1 MKSLRLA
8 ILLALALVLVAI
20 FPASAQLGDTDTSSF
35 TIQNIGATDAT
46 VSVKF
51 VGTDGTEY
59 TPTDLGN
66 SITNPFTLAPAAAK
80 QIVVSQIP
88 SAQLPSGS
96 YAVVISSDV
105 EVVAQAG
112 LAGAGTT
119 HFQGAYTGF
128 SSGATTMYIPTVAY
142 DFFGWYSMISVQNLG
157 TAAADVTVTIS
168 CTGGSAAGSTAT
180 LSTTDLPVN
189 ASYTWAL
196 KNVVPTGLTAG
207 QTCDGSAVVT
217 SDQPVVAVNNQNN
230 PTTGNASIGST
241 NSFEGSVEG
250 SDTVYVGGIS
260 KNYFGWR
267 SALTIQALGL
277 AAGDETVVTIDYA
290 DVWADDTCTLTAEVP
305 SCKLITITDANKAN
319 GRYAATITSDDATPL
334 LAVVGSTNDTA
345 VLNGHTVSLSNAVIG
360 VASGTNTVAIP
371 NIAKAYFGFKSAIT
385 CQNVGG
391 VATAV
396 NFSFSGY
403 EGNAFDTAS
412 LAPGASIQ
420 IVTTSAETSFLP
432 NGYNGG
438 ATLTAVAAGGQ
449 IYCFAGNT
457 NDLPGYSGD
466 WTSTFNGFGYDQ

>member
-1 MKSLRLA
+1 MKSLKIA
-8 ILLALALVLVAI
+8 VLLALALVLVVI
-20 FPASAQLGDTDTSSF
+20 FPASAQLGETDTSSF
-35 TIQNIGATDAT
+35 TIQNISSTDAT
-46 VSVKF
+46 ISVTF
-51 VGTDGTEY
+51 VGGDGTEY

-128 SSGATTMYIPTVAY
+128 SAGATTMYIPTVAY

-157 TAAADVTVTIS
+157 TAPADVTVTIS
-168 CTGGSAAGSTAT
+168 CTGGNAAGTTAT
-180 LSTTDLPVN
+180 LSTTDLEAN
-189 ASYTWAL
+189 ASYTWPL
-196 KNVVPTGLTAG
+196 KSVDPTGLSAG
-207 QTCDGSAVVT
+207 DTCDGSAVVT

-230 PTTGNASIGST
+230 PTVGNASLGST

-250 SDTVYVGGIS
+250 SDVVYVGGLS

-267 SALTIQALGL
+267 SALTIQALGT
-277 AAGDETVVTIDYA
+277 GIDTTVTIDYA
-290 DVWADDTCTLTAEVP
+290 GTTWATDTCNLTDETP
-305 SCKLITITDANKAN
+305 SCKLITTTDPAKAD
-319 GRYAATITSDDATPL
+319 GRYAATITSDDGTQL
-334 LAVVGSTNDTA
+334 LAVVGSTNDGGT
-345 VLNGHTVSLSNAVIG
+345 LNGHPVSLSNAVVG

-385 CQNVGG
+385 CQNVGS

-396 NFSFSGY
+396 NFSFSGF
-403 EGNAFDTAS
+403 EGDAFDSAV
-412 LAPGASIQ
+412 LDPGASLQ
-420 IVTTSAETSFLP
+420 VVTTNVDFLP
-432 NGYNGG
+432 EPYNGG
-438 ATLTAVAAGGQ
+438 ATLTAVDAAGQ

>member
-8 ILLALALVLVAI
+8 FLLALALALVVI

-35 TIQNIGATDAT
+35 TIQNIGATDAL
-46 VSVKF
+46 VSVMF
-51 VGTDGTEY
+51 VAAGGTEY
-59 TPTDLGN
+59 IPTDLGN
-66 SITNPFTLAPAAAK
+66 STTNPFTLAPAAAK
-80 QIVVSQIP
+80 QVVVSQIP

-105 EVVAQAG
+105 EIVAQAG
-112 LAGAGTT
+112 LSGAGST

-128 SSGATTMYIPTVAY
+128 SSGATTVYIPTVAY

-157 TAAADVTVTIS
+157 TAVADVTVTIS
-168 CTGGSAAGSTAT
+168 CTGGSAAGTTAT
-180 LSTTDLPVN
+180 LSTLDLPVN

-196 KNVVPTGLTAG
+196 KNVDPTGLSSG
-207 QTCDGSAVVT
+207 DVCDGSAVVT

-230 PTTGNASIGST
+230 PTTGNASLGST
-241 NSFEGSVEG
+241 NSFEGSVTG
-250 SDTVYVGGIS
+250 SDTIYVGGLS
-260 KNYFGWR
+260 KNFFGWR
-267 SALTIQALGL
+267 TALTIQALG
-277 AAGDETVVTIDYA
+277 ASFDTNVTIDYA
-290 DVWADDTCTLTAEVP
+290 GTTWATDTCHLTNTTP
-305 SCKLITITDANKAN
+305 SCKLITTTDPLKAD
-319 GRYAATITSDDATPL
+319 GRYAATITSDDGTPL
-334 LAVVGSTNDTA
+334 LAVAGSTNDGGT
-345 VLNGHTVSLSNAVIG
+345 LNGVNVALSNAVIG

-385 CQNVGG
+385 CQNVGA

-403 EGNAFDTAS
+403 EGDNFDSAS
-412 LAPGASIQ
+412 LDPGAAIQ
-420 IVTTSAETSFLP
+420 VITTNLAFLP
-432 NGYNGG
+432 DAYNGG
-438 ATLTAVAAGGQ
+438 ATLTAVTSGGQ